1 MIRPTV
7 RYLKLHIRNSSPWS
21 MATGLLIMLSLSGPA
36 LCNNAL
42 QEPITPIP
50 QSVKLPPNK
59 VKLGERLFN
68 DTRLSR
74 DNSISCAS
82 CHDLNLGGADGLPFA
97 IGIDNQAGRIN
108 TPTVLNSAYNFR
120 QFWDGRAET
129 LEDQVPGPV
138 HNPIEMDSNWTR
150 TLAKLSRIPYYREQ
164 FVLTYPDGMTAD
176 NIIDAIATYERSL
189 ITPNSPFD
197 RYLRGE
203 RSAISADTRE
213 GYTLF
218 KSYGCIACHQGINVG
233 GNLYQRFGIFSN
245 PFTDSG
251 EAQKEDLGR
260 YNITGKAEDR
270 YTFKVPGL
278 RNVEKTAP
286 YFHDGSAAT
295 LEEAIQAMAHYQLGT
310 ELGDDE
316 IGKIVLFLKSLTG
329 QNPPGVKQ

>member
-1 MIRPTV
+1 MIRPIE
-7 RYLKLHIRNSSPWS
+7 RYRELHICNAIHWS
-21 MATGLLIMLSLSGPA
+21 MAAGLLMLSFLSGPA
-36 LCNNAL
+36 FSDKRL

-50 QSVKLPPNK
+50 ESVKLPLNK
-59 VKLGERLFN
+59 VKLGEKLFN

-82 CHDLNLGGADGLPFA
+82 CHDLKLGGADGLPFA
-97 IGIDNQAGRIN
+97 IGIDNQAGGIN
-108 TPTVLNSAYNFR
+108 TPTVLNSGYNFR
-120 QFWDGRAET
+120 QFWDGRAGS
-129 LEDQVPGPV
+129 LEEQVPGPV
-138 HNPIEMDSNWTR
+138 HNPIEMDSNWTQV
-150 TLAKLSRIPYYREQ
+150 LAKLSLIPYYREQ
-164 FVLTYPDGMTAD
+164 FVLIYPNGLTAG

-189 ITPNSPFD
+189 ITPNAPFD

-203 RSAISADTRE
+203 RSAINADTRE

-233 GNLYQRFGIFSN
+233 GNLYQRFGIFGN

-251 EAQKEDLGR
+251 EVQKEDLGR

-286 YFHDGSAAT
+286 YFHDGSATT
-295 LEEAIQAMAHYQLGT
+295 LEEAVQAMAHYQLGT
-310 ELGDDE
+310 ELGEDE
-316 IGKIVLFLKSLTG
+316 IGKLVLFLKSLTG
-329 QNPPGVKQ
+329 QDPPGVSQ

>member
-7 RYLKLHIRNSSPWS
+7 RYRKLHICNSIPRS
-21 MATGLLIMLSLSGPA
+21 MAAGLLMMVFLSGPA
-36 LCNNAL
+36 LCDKSL

-50 QSVKLPPNK
+50 ESVRLPLNK
-59 VKLGERLFN
+59 VKLGEKLFN

-82 CHDLNLGGADGLPFA
+82 CHDLKLGGADGLPFA
-97 IGIDNQAGRIN
+97 IGIDNQAGGIN
-108 TPTVLNSAYNFR
+108 TPTVLNSGYNFR
-120 QFWDGRAET
+120 QFWDGRAVS
-129 LEDQVPGPV
+129 LEDQAPGPV
-138 HNPIEMDSNWTR
+138 HNPIEMDSNWTQVL
-150 TLAKLSRIPYYREQ
+150 TKLSQTPYYREQ
-164 FVLTYPDGMTAD
+164 FVLIYPNGMTAD

-189 ITPNSPFD
+189 ITPNAPFD

-213 GYTLF
+213 GYSLF
-218 KSYGCIACHQGINVG
+218 KSYGCITCHQGINVG
-233 GNLYQRFGIFSN
+233 GNLYQRFGIFGN

-251 EAQKEDLGR
+251 VVQKEDLGR

-295 LEEAIQAMAHYQLGT
+295 LEDAVQAMAHYQLGT
-310 ELGDDE
+310 ELGNDE

-329 QNPPGVKQ
+329 QNPPEVTR